1 MFIRP
6 VPNGS
11 YLAARTIQE
20 FDPMKFRG
28 RVLAKVLA
36 LSIVPLTLICLVS
49 NKRCLAAPQPETSGM
64 VLTGLSSQYGK
75 TQCSLSPQGISIVG
89 VGGIIWNVKKPTRFL
104 SINQENKTFFDHSIH
119 DGRLS
124 RALSQVFMKKAQLIG
139 KTTLHGQ
146 TCSHYLGFRLTDCK
160 QLVQAV
166 DFWTIDKTSLPDDII
181 RQWCAFFSMPPDY
194 GLPIQVRALPGLSW
208 PHGFLLTECKSSPI
222 ANSNFDAPAHYKQV
236 KDRGALYF
244 SQDGE
249 SLKATDI
256 EEIFSQPL
264 K

>member
-1 MFIRP
+1 MKR
-6 VPNGS
+6 
-11 YLAARTIQE
+11 
-20 FDPMKFRG
+20 PMKFRG
-28 RVLAKVLA
+28 RVSAKRLA
-36 LSIVPLTLICLVS
+36 LSILPLALICFAS
-49 NKRCLAAPQPETSGM
+49 NRSGQAAPQPAASGM
-64 VLTGLSSQYGK
+64 ILSGLSSQYGK
-75 TQCSLSPQGISIVG
+75 TQCSLSPQGISIIG
-89 VGGIIWNVKKPTRFL
+89 VGGIIWNAKNPARFL

-124 RALSQVFMKKAQLIG
+124 KALSQVFMKKAQLIG
-139 KTTLHGQ
+139 KTTLRGQ

-166 DFWTIDKTSLPDDII
+166 EFWTIDKTSLPDNIV
-181 RQWCAFFSMPPDY
+181 RQWCAFYSMPPDY

-208 PHGFLLTECKSSPI
+208 PNGFLLTECKSAPI

-244 SQDGE
+244 SQDGG